1 MSKNRKISR
10 KRFIKLVATATE
22 TQVQKT
28 RDYVR
33 RAFIAPMLRAQDKI
47 NYAKHQRKKTGAE
60 DVHNGKH

>member
-10 KRFIKLVATATE
+10 KRFIKLVAAATE

-28 RDYVR
+28 RDHVR

-60 DVHNGKH
+60 DVHHGN